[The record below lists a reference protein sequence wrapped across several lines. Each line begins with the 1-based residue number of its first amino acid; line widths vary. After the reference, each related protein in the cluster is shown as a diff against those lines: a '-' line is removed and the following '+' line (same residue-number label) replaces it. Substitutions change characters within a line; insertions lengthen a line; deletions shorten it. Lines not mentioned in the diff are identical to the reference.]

1 MESEKDYVIQV
12 KEASVRFN
20 MASEK
25 IDNLKEY
32 FVKLV
37 KRELLFQ
44 EFFALKDVSFEVKR
58 GEAWGLVG
66 TNGSGKSTL
75 LKLICGILKPYQ
87 GSVDIRGS
95 IAPLIELGA
104 GFDGELTA
112 TENIYLNGA
121 VLGYSQE
128 FMDSH
133 YNEIVEFAELQ
144 DFMNMPIKNYSSGMA
159 ARLGF
164 AIATIVHPEI
174 LIVDE
179 VLAVGDA
186 AFQEKCQK
194 RMQEMLAGGTTLL
207 FVSHSIENVKT
218 LCDHAIW
225 LNKGNVMM
233 KGEVNQVCDAYM
245 RSLGIEPKEIAN

>member
-207 FVSHSIENVKT
+207 FVSHSIEDVKT

-225 LNKGNVMM
+225 LNKGHVMM
-233 KGEVNQVCDAYM
+233 QGNASEVCSAYM
-245 RSLGIEPKEIAN
+245 KSLGVEER

>member
-75 LKLICGILKPYQ
+75 L
-87 GSVDIRGS
+87 
-95 IAPLIELGA
+95 
-104 GFDGELTA
+104 
-112 TENIYLNGA
+112 
-121 VLGYSQE
+121 
-128 FMDSH
+128 
-133 YNEIVEFAELQ
+133 
-144 DFMNMPIKNYSSGMA
+144 
-159 ARLGF
+159 
-164 AIATIVHPEI
+164 
-174 LIVDE
+174 
-179 VLAVGDA
+179 
-186 AFQEKCQK
+186 
-194 RMQEMLAGGTTLL
+194 
-207 FVSHSIENVKT
+207 
-218 LCDHAIW
+218 
-225 LNKGNVMM
+225 
-233 KGEVNQVCDAYM
+233 
-245 RSLGIEPKEIAN
+245 